1 VPIRGWRT
9 TWPLTELD
17 HIDEHLAFGLCDL
30 GLGDPELGY
39 VSLHE
44 LAAAR
49 GALGLPLERD
59 LYFAPTRTIAA
70 YAELAREHR
79 RIVTGGVFGRLAAEA
94 PDFKHRTA
102 FHAGG

>member
-1 VPIRGWRT
+1 MKR
-9 TWPLTELD
+9 D
-17 HIDEHLAFGLCDL
+17 NL

-49 GALGLPLERD
+49 GSLGLPLECD

-70 YAELAREHR
+70 YADLAREYW
-79 RIVTGGVFGRLAAEA
+79 RIIT
-94 PDFKHRTA
+94 
-102 FHAGG
+102 